1 MQNSQSTL
9 CVINCALADRA
20 ACCIIKTTTTMY
32 VYTAAT
38 AAASIAARC
47 VVVTTLLQFAH
58 DSCKTCYTPR
68 GRDIRRVSGRSSPPD
83 EQVCILRRGT
93 RAQAQE
99 QPHWAAAYCCVYVC
113 VC

>member
-1 MQNSQSTL
+1 
-9 CVINCALADRA
+9 
-20 ACCIIKTTTTMY
+20 MY

-47 VVVTTLLQFAH
+47 VVVITLLQFAH
-58 DSCKTCYTPR
+58 DSCKTCYPPR
-68 GRDIRRVSGRSSPPD
+68 GRDIRRVSGRISPPD

-99 QPHWAAAYCCVYVC
+99 QPHWAAAYCCVCVC
-113 VC
+113 VCVEGTRWVNIK